1 MKVLRLAVGAL
12 GIAAG
17 LYGAWSL
24 REVDWSDWGSLLTYL
39 AGGVV
44 AHDFLLAPIVVGIG
58 VLAARLIPDSWR
70 APMVVG
76 LVVWGGLTIMA
87 IPVLGRFGALAANPT
102 LLDRPYLT
110 SWLVGSALVVV
121 AVVVTG
127 AVRARRAE
135 V

>member
-1 MKVLRLAVGAL
+1 MKGLRFTVGAF

-24 REVDWSDWGSLLTYL
+24 RKVDWSDWASLLTYL
-39 AGGVV
+39 VGGVV
-44 AHDFLLAPIVVGIG
+44 AHDFLLAPIVVAIG
-58 VLAARLIPDSWR
+58 VLAARLVPDSWR

-76 LVVWGGLTIMA
+76 LVVWGGLTVMA

-110 SWLVGSALVVV
+110 SWLVGTALVVV
-121 AVVVTG
+121 AVAVTC
-127 AVRARRAE
+127 AVRARRVVA
-135 V
+135 